1 MVIKL
6 ELEIILPEV
15 KQKLN

>member
-15 KQKLN
+15 K